1 MNGGIIGKRR
11 FTVIIIAL
19 FLWGGVEVGTQLMG
33 YGGMS
38 ANAYMALL
46 GILATYFV
54 PDAVKSFAKVKE

>member
-1 MNGGIIGKRR
+1 MNGGILGKRR
-11 FTVIIIAL
+11 FIVILVAL
-19 FLWGGVEVGTQLMG
+19 VLWGGVEIWTQDMG